1 MSTKGSRYILTADR
15 SQMSNY
21 RFNFLFGFL
30 SCGPAKVSPGPVYRM
45 ICPTRDTI
53 EMNTGTMRLAPLG
66 LRRIERALEI
76 AGGSQSVVAQH
87 PFFIEK
93 AIGPETRVV
102 GLTEMSPLG
111 IGTVDT
117 AISWSNDPWNRM
129 WFVRLMKRLRRL
141 KDKYHFKVVV
151 GGPGSWQLLSPFTD
165 YLRRQETPLGM
176 DAKRYQN
183 DGIAAGKQNAKID
196 RWVREEL
203 GVDHVVEGEADR
215 AVVPIFESV
224 ENGDAPEYIRCQTNL
239 IRATDEIPEIN
250 RPTLTGTVEIMR
262 GCGRGC
268 DFCAPNLRTKRDF
281 PVERIVREASNNIK
295 LGYDSV
301 WLLTEELTLYGCD
314 NRDKIPNEDAIVEMF
329 QALKNAGANKIGATH
344 WTFAGVRAAPSL
356 IAKLSGIN
364 RLSPDSWMGVQP
376 GLEWISPRMV
386 RKFMPFKAKP
396 YTPEEYPET
405 VREAIRIMNQNY
417 YYPAITL
424 VVGHPLEENDEVDMT
439 TEFIETIS
447 VKDHFKGII
456 APLLYVDY
464 YKPDRSMDYDMMN
477 EHHWKLYY
485 TAWKHNARQFT
496 EDIWLATQSF
506 GFLSRMGTIAGTY
519 AVSSFIMRFLKSE
532 FRRRFGYIPDWMVSS
547 RKSGQTTGSV
557 STA

>member
-1 MSTKGSRYILTADR
+1 
-15 SQMSNY
+15 
-21 RFNFLFGFL
+21 
-30 SCGPAKVSPGPVYRM
+30 V
-45 ICPTRDTI
+45 
-53 EMNTGTMRLAPLG
+53 
-66 LRRIERALEI
+66 
-76 AGGSQSVVAQH
+76 
-87 PFFIEK
+87 
-93 AIGPETRVV
+93 
-102 GLTEMSPLG
+102 
-111 IGTVDT
+111 
-117 AISWSNDPWNRM
+117 
-129 WFVRLMKRLRRL
+129 
-141 KDKYHFKVVV
+141 
-151 GGPGSWQLLSPFTD
+151 
-165 YLRRQETPLGM
+165 
-176 DAKRYQN
+176 
-183 DGIAAGKQNAKID
+183 
-196 RWVREEL
+196 
-203 GVDHVVEGEADR
+203 
-215 AVVPIFESV
+215 
-224 ENGDAPEYIRCQTNL
+224 RCQTNL
-239 IRATDEIPEIN
+239 IRATEEIPEIC

-281 PVERIVREASNNIK
+281 PLDRIVREASNNIR

-314 NRDKIPNEDAIVEMF
+314 NRDKIPNEDAIVDLF
-329 QALKNAGANKIGATH
+329 TALKNAGANKIGATH

-356 IAKLSGIN
+356 IARLSSIN

-396 YTPEEYPET
+396 YSPEEYPET

-424 VVGHPLEENDEVDMT
+424 VVGHPLEEDDEVDMT

-447 VKDHFKGII
+447 VKDRFKGIV

-464 YKPDRSMDYDMMN
+464 YRPDRSMDYDMMN

-506 GFLSRMGTIAGTY
+506 GFLSRLGTVAGTY

-532 FRRRFGYIPDWMVSS
+532 FRRRFGYVPDWMVSS
-547 RKSGQTTGSV
+547 RKSHETTAAA